1 MRLQD
6 KVALVTGGGRGIGR
20 AIALAYAKEGADL
33 VVLAPRSDDIRATA
47 EAVEA
52 LGRRALYLTADV
64 ACWDQVSGA
73 VEDALAAFGRID
85 VLVNN
90 AGYGLIGLFEEMSE
104 EQVRRQLDTNVLG
117 LMNVTRAVLP
127 HMRSQRSG
135 CIINVASAAGR
146 FTLPLYTL
154 YCTSKWAI
162 EGFSEGLGFEVA
174 QHGITV
180 KIIEPGAIKSEFF
193 GRSLEVPAR
202 GPIADYGD
210 WAARVF
216 ANIKA
221 RCVDIP
227 GPGLVA
233 RSIFKAATARPG
245 WRLRYKPNGR
255 LLILGRLLVPA
266 EIHNLFVRFLLGAW

>member
-90 AGYGLIGLFEEMSE
+90 AGVHGPIGPLAANDPTRWLEAVMVNLGGTFTCCKAVLTHMMSRRQGKIVNLSGGGAVSVRPNFSAYSSSKAAVVRLTECLAEEVRPYNIQVNAISPGGVHTYLTEEVLAAGELAGEEALLEARRIIETRASPGRAASLAVFLASDASGGLSGRLISALWDDWRTMPDRMDEIMASNRYT
-104 EQVRRQLDTNVLG
+104 VRR
-117 LMNVTRAVLP
+117 
-127 HMRSQRSG
+127 
-135 CIINVASAAGR
+135 VA
-146 FTLPLYTL
+146 
-154 YCTSKWAI
+154 
-162 EGFSEGLGFEVA
+162 
-174 QHGITV
+174 
-180 KIIEPGAIKSEFF
+180 
-193 GRSLEVPAR
+193 
-202 GPIADYGD
+202 
-210 WAARVF
+210 
-216 ANIKA
+216 
-221 RCVDIP
+221 
-227 GPGLVA
+227 
-233 RSIFKAATARPG
+233 
-245 WRLRYKPNGR
+245 
-255 LLILGRLLVPA
+255 
-266 EIHNLFVRFLLGAW
+266 